1 MRQVI
6 RLQGKKYYSTWR
18 NAAPGLSSVLILT
31 KWMTS
36 GREQWQGNGCLSGL
50 MAINRDFFT
59 KKKCNKSKAKGK
71 GDRDKTKR
79 QKVTCIEMCM
89 TEIAAPCDAHG

>member
-31 KWMTS
+31 QWTTS
-36 GREQWQGNGCLSGL
+36 GREQWQGNGCLSKL
-50 MAINRDFFT
+50 MAINRDFLT
-59 KKKCNKSKAKGK
+59 KKSATKARRRAKATATRRKGK
-71 GDRDKTKR
+71 K
-79 QKVTCIEMCM
+79 
-89 TEIAAPCDAHG
+89 